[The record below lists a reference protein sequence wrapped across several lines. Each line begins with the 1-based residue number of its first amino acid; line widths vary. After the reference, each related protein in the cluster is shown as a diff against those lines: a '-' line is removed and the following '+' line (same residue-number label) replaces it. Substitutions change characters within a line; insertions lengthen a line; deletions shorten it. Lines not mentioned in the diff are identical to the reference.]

1 MLDVR
6 KRPDAPSAP
15 SAEKAPRSRWST
27 WFDLKAAPYLLV
39 SPYFILFAIFGLFPL
54 GFTVWVSLHDWEL
67 AGDRE
72 WIGLENYT
80 ELLQDGEF
88 WNSVL
93 NTVGMFV
100 LATIPQLILA
110 LMLANALNKRMRLRL
125 LYRLGVLVPMVTSI
139 VAVAVVFGQLFARDY
154 GFVNWLLRTDGLD
167 WTADKWSSWTAISV
181 MVDWRWTGYNALI
194 YLAAMQAIPRD
205 LYEAASIDGASA
217 RRQFWQITIPM
228 LKPAIVFTTITS
240 TIGGLSLFTE
250 PVMFAQGDVGGGSLG
265 QFQTVAMY
273 MYENAF
279 RHFDYG
285 YASAVAWML
294 FMMILLV
301 CFFSFLFTRRIGGT
315 Q

>member
-6 KRPDAPSAP
+6 KRPAAAPAP
-15 SAEKAPRSRWST
+15 PAAEKKPRSGWAT

-39 SPYFILFAIFGLFPL
+39 SPYFVLFAIFGLFPL

-72 WIGLENYT
+72 WIGFENYT
-80 ELLQDGEF
+80 ELVQDAEF
-88 WNSVL
+88 WNSVV
-93 NTVGMFV
+93 NTFGMFV
-100 LATIPQLILA
+100 LATVPQLLLA

-205 LYEAASIDGASA
+205 LYEAASIDGASP

-228 LKPAIVFTTITS
+228 LKPAIVFTAITS

-285 YASAVAWML
+285 YAAAVAWML

-301 CFFSFLFTRRIGGT
+301 CFFSFLLTRRIGGR
-315 Q
+315 

>member
-1 MLDVR
+1 M
-6 KRPDAPSAP
+6 KQNRPLARA
-15 SAEKAPRSRWST
+15 AT
-27 WFDLKAAPYLLV
+27 WLDLKAAPYLLV

-54 GFTVWVSLHDWEL
+54 CFTVWVSLHDWEL

-72 WIGLENYT
+72 WLGLQNYSD
-80 ELLQDGEF
+80 LVVDADF
-88 WNSVL
+88 WNAVF
-93 NTVGMFV
+93 NTLGMFV
-100 LATIPQLILA
+100 LATVPQLLLA
-110 LMLANALNKRMRLRL
+110 LMLANALNKRMRFRL
-125 LYRLGVLVPMVTSI
+125 LYRLGILVPMVTSI

-154 GFVNWLLRTDGLD
+154 GAFNWLLGTDGLD
-167 WTADKWSSWTAISV
+167 WQAEKWTSWTAISV

-205 LYEAASIDGASA
+205 LYEAASIDGASS
-217 RRQFWQITIPM
+217 RRQFWQITVPM
-228 LKPAIVFTTITS
+228 LKPAIIFTTLTS

-279 RHFDYG
+279 RDRDYG

-294 FMMILLV
+294 FLLILLV
-301 CFFSFLFTRRIGGT
+301 SFISFLFTRRIGGAK
-315 Q
+315 

>member
-1 MLDVR
+1 V
-6 KRPDAPSAP
+6 
-15 SAEKAPRSRWST
+15 
-27 WFDLKAAPYLLV
+27 V
-39 SPYFILFAIFGLFPL
+39 
-54 GFTVWVSLHDWEL
+54 
-67 AGDRE
+67 
-72 WIGLENYT
+72 
-80 ELLQDGEF
+80 
-88 WNSVL
+88 
-93 NTVGMFV
+93 NTLGMFV
-100 LATIPQLILA
+100 LATVPQLILA
-110 LMLANALNKRMRLRL
+110 LMLANALNKRMRFRL

-154 GFVNWLLRTDGLD
+154 GFVNWLLGTEGTD
-167 WTADKWSSWTAISV
+167 WTADKLTSWTAISV

-240 TIGGLSLFTE
+240 SIGGLSLFTE

-285 YASAVAWML
+285 YAAAVAWML
-294 FMMILLV
+294 FMLILLV
-301 CFFSFLFTRRIGGT
+301 SFFSHLLTKRIGGT
-315 Q
+315 E